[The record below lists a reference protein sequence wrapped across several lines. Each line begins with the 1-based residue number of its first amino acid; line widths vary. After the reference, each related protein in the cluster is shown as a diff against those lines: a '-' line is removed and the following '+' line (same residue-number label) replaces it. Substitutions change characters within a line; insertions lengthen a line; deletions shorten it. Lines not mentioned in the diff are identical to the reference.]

1 MLRFFKGIW
10 KRNISHG
17 NLIADFKLHGARKNH
32 FKYTIKLSQVE
43 ESVTNNLEI
52 DKGFSRLLYLKF
64 FCKQPTGIVYES
76 I

>member
-17 NLIADFKLHGARKNH
+17 NLIAGFKLHGARKNH

-43 ESVTNNLEI
+43 EEIKLE
-52 DKGFSRLLYLKF
+52 
-64 FCKQPTGIVYES
+64 YELS
-76 I
+76 